1 MKQDTGERIL
11 KAAVRIF
18 SKRGWQEATTL
29 EIAKAARVNEVT
41 LFRRFGNKDQLFKA
55 VIQRTVS
62 YQARALQQSI
72 DDELPLEQAM
82 KLYAAALYKSL
93 TLNKSLVR
101 SMINDKSELR
111 RQVIRNVKNTVEP
124 VIDQLT
130 FFLEKCQ
137 QRGEIAPHL
146 DCEIL
151 RESFSSIIFTFVI
164 KPKLRERNYTAQKY
178 LDTAVEIFVKGVKP

>member
-1 MKQDTGERIL
+1 MKRDSGERIL
-11 KAAVRIF
+11 KAAVQIF

-29 EIAKAARVNEVT
+29 EIARAARVNEVT

-62 YQARALQQSI
+62 FQARALQQSI
-72 DDELPLEQAM
+72 DHGLPLEQAM

-111 RQVIRNVKNTVEP
+111 CQVIKHVRNTVEP

-137 QRGEIAPHL
+137 QRGEIAAHL
-146 DCEIL
+146 NCEIL
-151 RESFSSIIFTFVI
+151 RESFSSMVFSFAI
-164 KPKLRERNYTAQKY
+164 KPKLRPRNYTTQKY
-178 LDTAVEIFVKGVKP
+178 LDTAVEVFVKGVKP